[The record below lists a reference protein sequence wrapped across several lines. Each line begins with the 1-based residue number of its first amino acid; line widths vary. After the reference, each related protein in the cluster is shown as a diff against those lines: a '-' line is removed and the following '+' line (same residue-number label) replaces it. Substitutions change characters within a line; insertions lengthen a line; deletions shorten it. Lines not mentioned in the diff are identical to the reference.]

1 MSAKYNDSLLFDE
14 IESSWAREYPS
25 RDLRGF
31 LMAAVLMRM
40 GGIVEKDFS
49 QLCSEKYGIIGPEMI
64 LLFAL
69 RRLGPPYAARP
80 AHLKRTL
87 LTTSG
92 GVTKQIDRL
101 GAKGLVKR
109 QADQNSRN
117 GQVIH
122 LTAAG
127 RQLVDRAATMLAQE
141 SIACKVFASVP
152 EPLATRGTE
161 FCHTMINL
169 LEMKERAEP
178 SKRPIGIHS
187 EGKVTKRFRAQRR
200 NRGG

>member
-1 MSAKYNDSLLFDE
+1 MSAKHESLLFDE
-14 IESSWAREYPS
+14 IEASWAREYPG

-49 QLCSEKYGIIGPEMI
+49 QLCSEAYGIIGPEMI

-69 RRLGPPYAARP
+69 RRLGPSYAARP
-80 AHLKRTL
+80 THLKRTL
-87 LTTSG
+87 LITSG
-92 GVTKQIDRL
+92 AVTKQIDRL
-101 GAKGLVKR
+101 SAKGLVKR
-109 QADQNSRN
+109 KADRDSRN

-122 LTAAG
+122 LTATG
-127 RQLVDRAATMLAQE
+127 RALVDRAAVMLARE
-141 SIACKVFASVP
+141 SIACKVFAAVP

-169 LEMKERAEP
+169 LEMRESAEP
-178 SKRPIGIHS
+178 AEPPARSRSRRAAPKRARTPRLS
-187 EGKVTKRFRAQRR
+187 RR
-200 NRGG
+200 R

>member
-1 MSAKYNDSLLFDE
+1 MSAKSSSLMFDE
-14 IESSWAREYPS
+14 IESSWAREYPGK
-25 RDLRGF
+25 DLRGF

-49 QLCSEKYGIIGPEMI
+49 QLCIEKYGIIGPEMI

-87 LTTSG
+87 LITSG
-92 GVTKQIDRL
+92 AVTKQIDRL
-101 GAKGLVKR
+101 SAKRLVKR
-109 QADQNSRN
+109 SADRNSRN
-117 GQVIH
+117 GQIIH
-122 LTAAG
+122 LTSTG
-127 RQLVDRAATMLAQE
+127 RHLVDRAASMLAQE
-141 SIACKVFASVP
+141 SIACKAFASLS

-169 LEMKERAEP
+169 LEMRERAEP
-178 SKRPIGIHS
+178 SKPVVGKRSAGIA
-187 EGKVTKRFRAQRR
+187 TKQRAQRR
-200 NRGG
+200 NLRN